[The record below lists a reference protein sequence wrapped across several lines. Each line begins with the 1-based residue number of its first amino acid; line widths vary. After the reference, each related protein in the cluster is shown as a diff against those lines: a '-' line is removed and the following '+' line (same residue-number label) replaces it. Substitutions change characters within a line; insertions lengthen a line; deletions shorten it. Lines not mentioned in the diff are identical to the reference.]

1 MDSQRWWQ
9 PDQRTYQEWEGGAIE
24 GEEIG
29 KEDDEKKQKVERK
42 ERQKGETE
50 EAGGAGRR
58 GRGSGHEGKRASK
71 RSQEEYQAEGIDL
84 FNGKHDLAEADGRDL
99 FARALLVEQEHR
111 LRGGRR

>member
-1 MDSQRWWQ
+1 MKRSKRWSE
-9 PDQRTYQEWEGGAIE
+9 RN
-24 GEEIG
+24 G
-29 KEDDEKKQKVERK
+29 K
-42 ERQKGETE
+42 KGNR
-50 EAGGAGRR
+50 G
-58 GRGSGHEGKRASK
+58 GRGSREEGTGKRTRGQEGKRTSK